1 MLHQINEGSDIISDK
16 WWINESVEYV
26 GFDTNFVELIIFDE
40 IFKLKESLH
49 LFIYLPIKR
58 FIIQESKLIKINFFK
73 N

>member
-49 LFIYLPIKR
+49 
-58 FIIQESKLIKINFFK
+58 
-73 N
+73 

>member
-49 LFIYLPIKR
+49 LFICLPIKR
-58 FIIQESKLIKINFFK
+58 FIIQESKLIKINFF
-73 N
+73 